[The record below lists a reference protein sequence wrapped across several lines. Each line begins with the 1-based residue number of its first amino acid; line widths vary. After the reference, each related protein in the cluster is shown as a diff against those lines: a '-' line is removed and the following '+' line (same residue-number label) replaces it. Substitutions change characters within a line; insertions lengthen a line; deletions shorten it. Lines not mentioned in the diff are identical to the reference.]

1 MGNRF
6 SLQQFSPLFQLRNPA
21 GHHYIIIGGQAVNYW
36 AERYLEAEPELQKHA
51 PFTSEDIDFC
61 GNRDDV
67 LFIASQL
74 KLVPAFPPKVAMTA
88 LAGFIPIRIEERA
101 TNIEIVRRVPGVA
114 ANLIDALAV
123 EMTWKDKTVRV
134 LDPISLLA
142 CKIELALTVSQKN
155 RQDVEHLQ
163 ILVLCVRGFLRELLK
178 QVEEGNVP
186 VRGWLGA
193 INRLMKLARTTHG
206 RKVAKKFEF
215 EWPKLLPLAE
225 IYASRNEKI
234 ILFREKQLSV
244 I

>member
-88 LAGFIPIRIEERA
+88 LAGFIPIPVSYTHLSTGSSNVGKA
-101 TNIEIVRRVPGVA
+101 VA
-114 ANLIDALAV
+114 AP
-123 EMTWKDKTVRV
+123 T
-134 LDPISLLA
+134 P
-142 CKIELALTVSQKN
+142 LTTS
-155 RQDVEHLQ
+155 E
-163 ILVLCVRGFLRELLK
+163 
-178 QVEEGNVP
+178 P
-186 VRGWLGA
+186 GWQ
-193 INRLMKLARTTHG
+193 R
-206 RKVAKKFEF
+206 
-215 EWPKLLPLAE
+215 
-225 IYASRNEKI
+225 
-234 ILFREKQLSV
+234 
-244 I
+244 